1 VAVQPLVVLPGWWVE
16 QGKGNF
22 NVKAMN
28 AAYLAGFLRRED
40 EKLEAGQARRIIAAS
55 LIFLAAPKSDEGW
68 RIWPFFQRQK
78 RPCQSAGVR
87 YNERMKTLTITEGRG
102 RLGYWLKKAAQGE
115 DVGFVVEGKI
125 VALRPVEVVST
136 DYALQEY
143 GLTPEEMAAAEKR
156 IGAELKAARK
166 RGELTP
172 FTGSKDDFR

>member
-1 VAVQPLVVLPGWWVE
+1 MSGLNARARPAICFVEPTGAPG
-16 QGKGNF
+16 G
-22 NVKAMN
+22 
-28 AAYLAGFLRRED
+28 
-40 EKLEAGQARRIIAAS
+40 
-55 LIFLAAPKSDEGW
+55 
-68 RIWPFFQRQK
+68 RQK
-78 RPCQSAGVR
+78 CPCQSVSVR

-115 DVGFVVEGKI
+115 DVGFMFEGKI

-143 GLTPEEMAAAEKR
+143 GLTAEEMAAAEKR